1 MERIKRILNEL
12 DRNEIQWREDIRN
25 RKTLMDIKGV
35 EVRQKVN
42 EIVAELRA
50 LLKERDEKTVLEEFE
65 KEISDSELAEIFV
78 DYAYRSLRW
87 FFIMKPV
94 RMLEFPAAAMLF
106 ENLFR
111 TYILRYEKT
120 YSSVCGQFGL
130 TEEELSDI
138 AESLDFFVFYYIKNH
153 HGRRVIVDDFKDE
166 TGLADALC
174 ETFAGLVEENYNTL
188 QMNFIIDRIKDMNL
202 S

>member
-25 RKTLMDIKGV
+25 RKTLMDIKDV

-138 AESLDFFVFYYIKNH
+138 A
-153 HGRRVIVDDFKDE
+153 
-166 TGLADALC
+166 
-174 ETFAGLVEENYNTL
+174 
-188 QMNFIIDRIKDMNL
+188 
-202 S
+202 

>member
-1 MERIKRILNEL
+1 
-12 DRNEIQWREDIRN
+12 
-25 RKTLMDIKGV
+25 
-35 EVRQKVN
+35 
-42 EIVAELRA
+42 
-50 LLKERDEKTVLEEFE
+50 
-65 KEISDSELAEIFV
+65 
-78 DYAYRSLRW
+78 
-87 FFIMKPV
+87 MKPV

-106 ENLFR
+106 ENWFR

-166 TGLADALC
+166 TGLADALW
-174 ETFAGLVEENYNTL
+174 ETLAGLVEENYNTL